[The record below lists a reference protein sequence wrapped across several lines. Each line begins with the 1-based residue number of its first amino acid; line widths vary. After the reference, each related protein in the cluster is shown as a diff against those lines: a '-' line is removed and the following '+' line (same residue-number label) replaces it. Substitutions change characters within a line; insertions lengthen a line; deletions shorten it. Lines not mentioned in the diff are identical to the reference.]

1 MIFEVFCVFKCIYYF
16 FMYKIYTYLN
26 ISKTV
31 LLDNIYNFIINLGP
45 FFIKIFQNLSSKKL
59 LPIDLLELS
68 EKSKDNV
75 YYNTNDYN
83 NILQNIK
90 RTNFKLDSEI
100 PYKAGSI
107 CLVYKGEYGGNK
119 SIIKI
124 CHNNIKEKMENNILI
139 INFLIK
145 MCNFFGCYGILINNT
160 NFEGIINNID
170 KQINLYQEVNNIK
183 LYRKELEKHKLLNLM
198 DVPEIYKYDYNYI
211 IESYI
216 NGLSYYEIT
225 KKYQNKTFEC
235 ITLIQILSRYQNL
248 HFNIIH
254 GDLHTSNYLYKIDND
269 KIKLYLIDFGLC
281 TTINKHMLYGRGL
294 AYKYYIPEIFTTHPI
309 GTILT
314 YIKSL
319 PEIRPYVTKD
329 NFKETFK
336 FLKKLRPNINQ
347 DLLIKHIIDN
357 IDQITRKEMFNIQFE
372 NYNSLNILFQEI
384 KNEGIPLSYRVDT
397 KEKID
402 LNLLISQNSFFQ
414 TNELSEN
421 LVNGKRYCDLQF
433 YSQNLYDNFLEYYIK
448 YSIENLPYDKYLDD
462 IDDKIKMSYQQ
473 IIYMFQM
480 KYKEQLNRKDIK
492 QILDQYQTEIKD
504 YLYHFFYRNQYY
516 TQRYIIIEKMYS
528 IFYLNS
534 DLLHGMIEYLHLKK
548 PNGLIQEYYEIPV
561 SDINTKHII
570 IKNNKI
576 IYTNCEKGI
585 FKGDEIIKMDNLD
598 VTKYTLEE
606 CLKSI
611 KICKFVT
618 FKDCFSLI

>member
-1 MIFEVFCVFKCIYYF
+1 MIFEVFYILKCMYYF

-26 ISKTV
+26 IDKKV
-31 LLDNIYNFIINLGP
+31 LLDNIYSFIINLGP
-45 FFIKIFQNLSSKKL
+45 FFVKIFQNTSSKRL
-59 LPIDLLELS
+59 LPLDLLRLS

-83 NILQNIK
+83 CILKEIK
-90 RTNFKLDSEI
+90 DTGFKIKSEDPI
-100 PYKAGSI
+100 GAGSI
-107 CLVYKGEYGGNK
+107 CLVYKGEYKGKK

-124 CHNNIKEKMENNILI
+124 CHNSIKQKMETNILI
-139 INFLIK
+139 INFLINI
-145 MCNFFGCYGILINNT
+145 CNFFGWYNSFINNFDFQGT
-160 NFEGIINNID
+160 INNINQ
-170 KQINLYQEVNNIK
+170 QINLYQEVNNIK
-183 LYRKELEKHKLLNLM
+183 LYRKELEKHKLLNLI
-198 DVPEIYKYDYNYI
+198 DVPEIYKHDRNYI

-216 NGLSYYEIT
+216 DGLSYHEIV
-225 KKYQNKTFEC
+225 KKYQDKTFEC

-248 HFNIIH
+248 HFDIIH
-254 GDLHTSNYLYKIDND
+254 GDLHTSNYLYKVNND

-281 TTINKHMLYGRGL
+281 TTINKHMLYGRKL

-314 YIKSL
+314 YIESL
-319 PEIRPYVTKD
+319 PEIIPYIKKD

-336 FLKKLRPNINQ
+336 FLKKLRPNTNE
-347 DLLIKHIIDN
+347 DFLIKHTIDN

-372 NYNSLNILFQEI
+372 NYNSLNIIFQEI
-384 KNEGIPLSYRVDT
+384 QDEGIPLSYRVNT
-397 KEKID
+397 KKKID

-421 LVNGKRYCDLQF
+421 LVKGKRYCNLQF
-433 YSQNLYDNFLEYYIK
+433 NSQDIYKNFLEYYIK
-448 YSIENLPYDKYLDD
+448 YVIENLPQDKYLDD

-473 IIYMFQM
+473 IIYLFQM
-480 KYKEQLNRKDIK
+480 KYKEQLNRKEIK
-492 QILDQYQTEIKD
+492 QILIKHQKEIKD

-516 TQRYIIIEKMYS
+516 TQRNIVIEKMYTL
-528 IFYLNS
+528 FYLES

-548 PNGLIQEYYEIPV
+548 PNGLRQEYYEIPV
-561 SDINTKHII
+561 SDIDIKHIV

-585 FKGDEIIKMDNLD
+585 FKKDEIYKIDNKILCNNEL
-598 VTKYTLEE
+598 TKYVNNIVSSTH
-606 CLKSI
+606 I
-611 KICKFVT
+611 V